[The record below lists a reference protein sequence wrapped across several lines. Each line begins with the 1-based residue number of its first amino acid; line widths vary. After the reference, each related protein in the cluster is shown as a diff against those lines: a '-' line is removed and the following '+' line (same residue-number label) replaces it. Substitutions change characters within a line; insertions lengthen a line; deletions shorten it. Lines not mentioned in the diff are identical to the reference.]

1 VFCWFCISHGSGL
14 ISAHDR
20 NHERLLYLVC
30 GMTKQTG
37 LIFVAALKYVC
48 IRMEIQH
55 ECCNISIE
63 CVTSCEI
70 CHAVIYIK
78 DCRCIT
84 DVTDGKD
91 ISLLCSTFFPIRSE
105 Y

>member
-30 GMTKQTG
+30 GMIKQT
-37 LIFVAALKYVC
+37 VATVKYVC

-63 CVTSCEI
+63 CAFVMWNLSCS
-70 CHAVIYIK
+70 YIHQ
-78 DCRCIT
+78 R
-84 DVTDGKD
+84 
-91 ISLLCSTFFPIRSE
+91 L
-105 Y
+105 